1 MRDLKLIL
9 GTIAVIGIIMQGVAL
24 YYDPDVLL
32 LESSKSYPK
41 FLSWLQ
47 WIITLI
53 AVIGFLF
60 IDYKEHSKN
69 K

>member
-1 MRDLKLIL
+1 MRDAKLIL
-9 GTIAVIGIIMQGVAL
+9 GTIAVIGTILQGVAL

-32 LESSKSYPK
+32 LESSKSYPE

-47 WIITLI
+47 WIITFI
-53 AVIGFLF
+53 AVVGYFF